1 LASPPK
7 SRNQPPSSK
16 AYARARF
23 GAPHEIT
30 SMRLRTVAVL
40 TLATS
45 TLALGACSGM
55 RQSIGL
61 TKITPDEFLTVS
73 TAPLTVPP
81 EYGLRPPAPGQPRP
95 QELAPESA
103 ARQILLGQRQAVTR
117 SAGEQ
122 QLVAQAGGDRA
133 DPLARYV
140 VDDEFGD
147 LAHKEEGWANRLM
160 FWRHNDPASQAATT
174 TQTAEGAVTVDAA
187 TEYARLQELTGG
199 RTGIVIAQRHGQGFK
214 LPGL

>member
-1 LASPPK
+1 
-7 SRNQPPSSK
+7 
-16 AYARARF
+16 
-23 GAPHEIT
+23 
-30 SMRLRTVAVL
+30 MRIRSVAVL
-40 TLATS
+40 TLAAS
-45 TLALGACSGM
+45 AALAVSACGSLKQG
-55 RQSIGL
+55 IGL
-61 TKITPDEFLTVS
+61 TKVVPDEFVTVS

-117 SAGEQ
+117 TAGEQ
-122 QLVAQAGGDRA
+122 VLVAQAGAEQA

-147 LAHKEEGWANRLM
+147 IAHKDESFADRLM
-160 FWRHNDPASQAATT
+160 FWRKNEPSTQAPTTRQTADGQTTIDATT
-174 TQTAEGAVTVDAA
+174 EA
-187 TEYARLQELTGG
+187 ARLQALTGG
-199 RTGIVIAQRHGQGFK
+199 QQITIQPRRSTGFK

>member
-1 LASPPK
+1 
-7 SRNQPPSSK
+7 
-16 AYARARF
+16 
-23 GAPHEIT
+23 
-30 SMRLRTVAVL
+30 MRLRIVAVL

-45 TLALGACSGM
+45 TLSLGGCSALGQG
-55 RQSIGL
+55 IGL
-61 TKITPDEFLTVS
+61 TKVTPDEFMTVS

-117 SAGEQ
+117 SEGEQ
-122 QLVAQAGGDRA
+122 QFVALAGGDRA
-133 DPLARYV
+133 DPLARYT

-147 LAHKEEGWANRLM
+147 LAHKEAGWASRIM
-160 FWRHNDPASQAATT
+160 SWVRDDPTTQGPTVIQTSEGTVTIDAASEQARAQATT
-174 TQTAEGAVTVDAA
+174 GARNDITISPRRD
-187 TEYARLQELTGG
+187 T
-199 RTGIVIAQRHGQGFK
+199 GFK

>member
-1 LASPPK
+1 
-7 SRNQPPSSK
+7 
-16 AYARARF
+16 
-23 GAPHEIT
+23 
-30 SMRLRTVAVL
+30 MRLRTAAVL

-45 TLALGACSGM
+45 MFALGACSGI
-55 RQSIGL
+55 RSSVGL
-61 TKITPDEFLTVS
+61 DKITPDEFLTVS

-117 SAGEQ
+117 SPGEQ

-140 VDDEFGD
+140 IDDEFGD
-147 LAHKEEGWANRLM
+147 LAHKEEGWANRIL
-160 FWRHNDPASQAATT
+160 FWRRDDAATQTPTT
-174 TQTAEGAVTVDAA
+174 TQTATGAVTIDAA
-187 TEYARLQELTGG
+187 SEYARLQALTGG
-199 RTGIVIAQRHGQGFK
+199 QTGIVIAPRRDTGFK

>member
-1 LASPPK
+1 
-7 SRNQPPSSK
+7 
-16 AYARARF
+16 
-23 GAPHEIT
+23 
-30 SMRLRTVAVL
+30 MRLRTTAVL
-40 TLATS
+40 TLAAS
-45 TLALGACSGM
+45 TLALGACGGL
-55 RQSIGL
+55 RQNIGL
-61 TKITPDEFLTVS
+61 TKVTPDEFLTVS

-117 SAGEQ
+117 SPGEQ
-122 QLVAQAGGDRA
+122 VLVAQAGGDRA

-160 FWRHNDPASQAATT
+160 FWRREDPATQAATT
-174 TQTAEGAVTVDAA
+174 TQTADGAVTIDAA
-187 TEYARLQELTGG
+187 SEYARVQALTGG
-199 RTGIVIAQRHGQGFK
+199 RAGISIAPRRDTGFK

>member
-1 LASPPK
+1 
-7 SRNQPPSSK
+7 
-16 AYARARF
+16 
-23 GAPHEIT
+23 
-30 SMRLRTVAVL
+30 MRLRTVAIL
-40 TLATS
+40 SLAAS
-45 TLALGACSGM
+45 TLTLGACSNL
-55 RQSIGL
+55 RQSVGL

-117 SAGEQ
+117 SDGEQ
-122 QLVAQAGGDRA
+122 QLVALAGGDRA

-147 LAHKEEGWANRLM
+147 LAHKEQGWANRIM
-160 FWRHNDPASQAATT
+160 FWRRDDADSQGPTAI
-174 TQTAEGAVTVDAA
+174 QTAEGAVTVDAA
-187 TEYARLQELTGG
+187 AEYARVQALTGG
-199 RTGIVIAQRHGQGFK
+199 RTGITIAPRRDTGFK

>member
-1 LASPPK
+1 M
-7 SRNQPPSSK
+7 
-16 AYARARF
+16 RAQS
-23 GAPHEIT
+23 GLT
-30 SMRLRTVAVL
+30 MRLNRTAAVL
-40 TLATS
+40 TVAAT
-45 TLALGACSGM
+45 TLALGACGTL
-55 RQSIGL
+55 RQGIGL
-61 TKITPDEFLTVS
+61 NKVTPDEFLTVS

-117 SAGEQ
+117 SPGEQ
-122 QLVAQAGGDRA
+122 VLVAQAGGDRA

-147 LAHKEEGWANRLM
+147 LAHKEEGWANRIL
-160 FWRHNDPASQAATT
+160 FWRRDDSASQAPTQ
-174 TQTAEGAVTVDAA
+174 TQTANGAVTIDAA
-187 TEYARLQELTGG
+187 SEYARLQALTGG
-199 RTGIVIAQRHGQGFK
+199 QSGIVIAPRRDEGFK

>member
-1 LASPPK
+1 
-7 SRNQPPSSK
+7 
-16 AYARARF
+16 
-23 GAPHEIT
+23 
-30 SMRLRTVAVL
+30 MRLRTTAVL
-40 TLATS
+40 TLAAS
-45 TLALGACSGM
+45 ALALGACTNIQ
-55 RQSIGL
+55 QSIGL
-61 TKITPDEFLTVS
+61 SKVTPDEFLTVA

-117 SAGEQ
+117 SPGEQ
-122 QLVAQAGGDRA
+122 ILVAQAGGDRA

-147 LAHKEEGWANRLM
+147 LTHKEESWANRIM
-160 FWRHNDPASQAATT
+160 FWRREDPATQVATT
-174 TQTAEGAVTVDAA
+174 TQTTEGAVTIDAA
-187 TEYARLQELTGG
+187 SEYARMQALTGG
-199 RTGIVIAQRHGQGFK
+199 RAGISITPRRDTGFK

>member
-1 LASPPK
+1 
-7 SRNQPPSSK
+7 
-16 AYARARF
+16 
-23 GAPHEIT
+23 
-30 SMRLRTVAVL
+30 MRLRTVAVL
-40 TLATS
+40 TLTTS
-45 TLALGACSGM
+45 VFALGACSGL
-55 RQSIGL
+55 RTGVGL
-61 TKITPDEFLTVS
+61 NRITPDEFLTVS

-117 SAGEQ
+117 SEGEQ

-147 LAHKEEGWANRLM
+147 LAHKEESWANRIM
-160 FWRHNDPASQAATT
+160 FWRRNDAT
-174 TQTAEGAVTVDAA
+174 TQTATAIQTPEGAVKVDAA
-187 TEYARLQELTGG
+187 SEYARLQALTGG
-199 RTGIVIAQRHGQGFK
+199 RTGIYIAPRRDTGFK

>member
-1 LASPPK
+1 
-7 SRNQPPSSK
+7 
-16 AYARARF
+16 
-23 GAPHEIT
+23 
-30 SMRLRTVAVL
+30 MRLRTAAVL
-40 TLATS
+40 TIAAS
-45 TLALGACSGM
+45 TLTLGACSNI
-55 RQSIGL
+55 RQSVGL

-117 SAGEQ
+117 SDGEQ
-122 QLVAQAGGDRA
+122 QLVALAGGDRA

-147 LAHKEEGWANRLM
+147 LAHKEEGWANRIL
-160 FWRHNDPASQAATT
+160 FWRRDDPASQGPTAI
-174 TQTAEGAVTVDAA
+174 QTSEGTVTVDAA
-187 TEYARLQELTGG
+187 AEYARVQALTGG
-199 RTGIVIAQRHGQGFK
+199 RAGISIAPRRDTGFK

>member
-1 LASPPK
+1 
-7 SRNQPPSSK
+7 
-16 AYARARF
+16 
-23 GAPHEIT
+23 
-30 SMRLRTVAVL
+30 MRLRTATVL

-45 TLALGACSGM
+45 MLALGACASVSQG
-55 RQSIGL
+55 IGL
-61 TKITPDEFLTVS
+61 TKVTPDEFLTVS

-117 SAGEQ
+117 SPGEQ
-122 QLVAQAGGDRA
+122 VLVAQAGGDRA

-147 LAHKEEGWANRLM
+147 LAHKEEGWANRIL
-160 FWRHNDPASQAATT
+160 FWRRDDAASQGPTT
-174 TQTAEGAVTVDAA
+174 TQTSDGAVVVDAA
-187 TEYARLQELTGG
+187 SEYARVQALTGG
-199 RTGIVIAQRHGQGFK
+199 RNGISISPRRDSGFK

>member
-1 LASPPK
+1 
-7 SRNQPPSSK
+7 
-16 AYARARF
+16 
-23 GAPHEIT
+23 
-30 SMRLRTVAVL
+30 MRLRTL
-40 TLATS
+40 TILTVATS
-45 TLALGACSGM
+45 TLALGACSTLS
-55 RQSIGL
+55 RSVGL
-61 TKITPDEFLTVS
+61 AKVTPDEFLTVS

-122 QLVAQAGGDRA
+122 ILVAQAGGDRA

-160 FWRHNDPASQAATT
+160 FWRREDPASQAATT
-174 TQTAEGAVTVDAA
+174 TQTAEGAVVIDPA
-187 TEYARLQELTGG
+187 TEYARYQALIGN
-199 RTGIVIAQRHGQGFK
+199 TGISIAPRRDSGFK